1 MAVIT
6 VTTEVY
12 EYALAAILEVCAE
25 RDEAVVRAA
34 NAIGEYGDYVME
46 LTGG

>member
-12 EYALAAILEVCAE
+12 EYALAATAEVCAQ
-25 RDEAVVRAA
+25 RQEAVVCAA
-34 NAIGEYGDYVME
+34 NAIGKRGACDME
-46 LTGG
+46 FTGG